1 MEAVIKSENVLRVE
15 GMKLLIEGL
24 GTVNAERFINCIKTD
39 HFDSLRRVH
48 TPAPWGGS
56 KGMYPES
63 NTLREQPYP
72 VRSAVGLVD
81 YTEWQQ
87 DLWKG
92 KTIEDIHQAATAFYN
107 EKHGE

>member
-24 GTVNAERFINCIKTD
+24 GAVNAERFINYVKTD
-39 HFDSLRRVH
+39 SF
-48 TPAPWGGS
+48 
-56 KGMYPES
+56 
-63 NTLREQPYP
+63 
-72 VRSAVGLVD
+72 D

-92 KTIEDIHQAATAFYN
+92 RNIEEIHSAAAAFYT
-107 EKHGE
+107 ERHS